1 MGAFGLSRSFFT
13 NGALRLNP
21 TIELKADRIQNW
33 YTFCSSFGYK
43 VLPLHTEKSNYEH
56 RKRIRK
62 ICCKTYGYKQQ

>member
-1 MGAFGLSRSFFT
+1 MGAFGLSQSFFT
-13 NGALRLNP
+13 NRKQGPNP
-21 TIELKADRIQNW
+21 TIELKLARIQNW
-33 YTFCSSFGYK
+33 YAFCSSFGYK